1 MTKKLP
7 DSFIE
12 SLLFL
17 DLSSGSEYELE
28 YGDLDKIC
36 VDDNIN
42 CLDIDEN
49 DFINIDWPWVD
60 NDIFV
65 TVLEV
70 IEQIQ
75 TNPIIIHVPLAS
87 SLENSQYMS
96 NIQLVHS
103 THVIPVTKKTH

>member
-49 DFINIDWPWVD
+49 DFINIDWP
-60 NDIFV
+60 
-65 TVLEV
+65 
-70 IEQIQ
+70 
-75 TNPIIIHVPLAS
+75 
-87 SLENSQYMS
+87 
-96 NIQLVHS
+96 
-103 THVIPVTKKTH
+103 